1 MGYFALQSQRFSTRL
16 VLMLVILI
24 VVTTLWAGAPAYWLT
39 RTQLEQQTWANV
51 QDGQQAVRSLLQAE
65 QERLL
70 NLATLF
76 AERPTLQLLL
86 QTNALGELEVYLQAF
101 QTQSRLDI
109 LLFCGPDGQRI
120 AGEVA
125 LASCPPLASVG
136 FSLIQAKPV
145 LLVSR
150 AVRADL
156 STTVLGIAVT
166 GIWLD
171 EFFLSQLAAGTNLK
185 PSIVAANG
193 LRLSSSIPNAVATLV
208 PETQSVT
215 SGQSSQSNLEID
227 GRHYYVAYSLLSSNT
242 GAPSFILEVALPV
255 DDLLATERRALA
267 ILITSTSLVAILGV
281 GLGIWMIGRL
291 TQPLAKL
298 TQVAER
304 ISHGDLMTP
313 IPAFAA
319 PVEIAT
325 LSTALIKSQASMLRT
340 LEERSQARDWLNNL
354 IQSIVEG
361 VVTFDTGGN
370 VTFLSQGAEILT
382 GWRSDEMVGHSINEL
397 FPATDQEREPFIE
410 HVPPAGGKRIVD
422 VLTRSGKAV
431 TLAITGAQLAPPNG
445 KTAQVALVLRDVTH
459 EEALRN
465 LHSYFLANISHEFQT
480 PLSTLNASIELL
492 MDEAETY
499 SLAEVREL
507 LRPAHMS
514 LLGLQ
519 NLINNLLQ
527 SGRIEAGRFL
537 IRRDPTDLHQV
548 IDDALRLVQP
558 LLDRRQQPFTL
569 VGPNGADTAAEWP
582 EIQADAARLTQVV
595 VNLLVNASKYS
606 PTGAAIEVW
615 IELSANGLRLAVA
628 DRGPGIPPN
637 ERLNLFRRFVRLD
650 SQAGEQY
657 GVGLGLHVVKTTIE
671 AHGGQIG
678 IDDRPGGGSIFWC
691 ELPLEM
697 TNNENV
703 PGTWSTSL
711 LCSN

>member
-1 MGYFALQSQRFSTRL
+1 MNYFALHDQRFSTRL

-24 VVTTLWAGAPAYWLT
+24 LVTTLCAGAPAYWLA

-51 QDGQQAVRSLLQAE
+51 QDGQQAVGSLLQAE

-76 AERPTLQLLL
+76 AERPTLQRLL
-86 QTNALGELEVYLQAF
+86 QTNARAELDAYLQAF
-101 QTQSRLDI
+101 QAQSRLDI
-109 LLFCGPDGQRI
+109 LLYCGLDGQRI
-120 AGEVA
+120 AGELS
-125 LASCPPLASVG
+125 LAGCPAIGTAG
-136 FSLIQAKPV
+136 FSLIEAKPV

-150 AVRADL
+150 AVQADL
-156 STTVLGIAVT
+156 SDTALGIAVT

-171 EFFLSQLAAGTNLK
+171 ELFLNQLAAGTNLK

-193 LRLSSSIPNAVATLV
+193 RRLSSSMPAAVGTAIPVLSPNW
-208 PETQSVT
+208 P
-215 SGQSSQSNLEID
+215 SGQSSQSKLEID
-227 GRHYYVAYSLLSSNT
+227 GRHYYGTY
-242 GAPSFILEVALPV
+242 APLPNNAGTTPFILEVALPV
-255 DDLLATERRALA
+255 DDLMATERRALA

-281 GLGIWMIGRL
+281 GLGVWMIGRL

-304 ISHGDLMTP
+304 ISRGDLMTP

-319 PVEIAT
+319 PIEIAT

-361 VVTFDTGGN
+361 VVTFDNHGN
-370 VTFLSQGAEILT
+370 VTFLSQGAENLT
-382 GWRSDEMVGHSINEL
+382 GWRSDEMVGQSINQL
-397 FPATDQEREPFIE
+397 FPAADQARAPFIE
-410 HVPPAGGKRIVD
+410 NVPPAGGKRVLD

-537 IRRDPTDLHQV
+537 IRRAPTDLRRV

-558 LLDRRQQPFTL
+558 LLDRRQQPFAV
-569 VGPNGADTAAEWP
+569 VGPFGADTEHEWP

-606 PTGAAIEVW
+606 PTGSAVEVW
-615 IELSANGLRLAVA
+615 IELSINRLRLAVA
-628 DRGPGIPPN
+628 DRGPGIPPD

-650 SQAGEQY
+650 NEAGEQY

-691 ELPLEM
+691 ELPVG
-697 TNNENV
+697 NDD
-703 PGTWSTSL
+703 
-711 LCSN
+711 

>member
-1 MGYFALQSQRFSTRL
+1 MGNWALQGQRFSTRL
-16 VLMLVILI
+16 VVMLVILI
-24 VVTTLWAGAPAYWLT
+24 LVTTLSAGAPAYWLA

-76 AERPTLQLLL
+76 AERPTLQRLL
-86 QTNALGELEVYLQAF
+86 QTNAREELDDYRQAF

-109 LLFCGPDGQRI
+109 LLFCDIDGQRV
-120 AGEVA
+120 AGEVG
-125 LASCPPLASVG
+125 LAMCPPSGAAG
-136 FSLIQAKPV
+136 FSLIEAKPV

-150 AVRADL
+150 AVQADL
-156 STTVLGIAVT
+156 SDKALGIAVT

-171 EFFLSQLAAGTNLK
+171 ELFLGQLAAGTNLK
-185 PSIVAANG
+185 PSIIAASG
-193 LRLSSSIPNAVATLV
+193 LRLSSSIPNATGAAIPVLDQ
-208 PETQSVT
+208 TQS
-215 SGQSSQSNLEID
+215 SANGQSSQSNLEID
-227 GRHYYVAYSLLSSNT
+227 GRPYYVAYSPLAGNIGSSEADAT
-242 GAPSFILEVALPV
+242 SFILEVALPV
-255 DDLLATERRALA
+255 DDLMATERRALA
-267 ILITSTSLVAILGV
+267 ILITSTSLVAIVGV

-304 ISHGDLMTP
+304 ISRGDLMTP

-361 VVTFDTGGN
+361 VVTFDNRGN
-370 VTFLSQGAEILT
+370 VTFLSQGAENLT
-382 GWRSDEMVGHSINEL
+382 GWRSDEIVGQSINRL
-397 FPATDQEREPFIE
+397 FPSADQQREPFIE
-410 HVPPAGGKRIVD
+410 NVPPAGGKRVVD

-537 IRRDPTDLHQV
+537 IRRDPTDLRRV

-558 LLDRRQQPFTL
+558 LLDRRQQPLAL
-569 VGPNGADTAAEWP
+569 VGPFASDAEQEWP

-606 PTGAAIEVW
+606 PTGSAIEVW
-615 IELSANGLRLAVA
+615 IELSETQLRLAVA
-628 DRGPGIPPN
+628 DRGPGIPPD

-691 ELPLEM
+691 ELPLAV
-697 TNNENV
+697 TNDENV
-703 PGTWSTSL
+703 PGT
-711 LCSN
+711 